1 MQKNNKHL
9 HMDRQCK
16 KTTNNLHMDR
26 QCKKAAMEHLQCSRQ
41 CKKTTT
47 IYIWTVHI
55 YRICNIYE
63 YYVHD
68 IFMTEYLCHVICA
81 TALFFTSSQQH
92 VVGVSVVASLG
103 TCSATSSSVAD
114 LLRPNTLT
122 INNCH
127 VHYHA
132 HPSDSCDDLFYILS
146 KLMSILFQVLFKA
159 KNPDSPLL
167 AYF

>member
-1 MQKNNKHL
+1 MCNSPIFYIL
-9 HMDRQCK
+9 
-16 KTTNNLHMDR
+16 T
-26 QCKKAAMEHLQCSRQ
+26 AACCGCIGCS
-41 CKKTTT
+41 KSW
-47 IYIWTVHI
+47 YL
-55 YRICNIYE
+55 
-63 YYVHD
+63 
-68 IFMTEYLCHVICA
+68 LCHN
-81 TALFFTSSQQH
+81 
-92 VVGVSVVASLG
+92 
-103 TCSATSSSVAD
+103 SSSVAD